1 MSGLVNFMPRRLLG
15 GFLERSC
22 RFGGYAGLALAILTL
37 TGCLSPVKHT
47 RKVTL
52 PSGTP
57 AVALHATL
65 PELVARL
72 DSQSEKIQTLTAT
85 VDLQPTAG
93 SVYSGVIKEYHDV
106 RGFILI
112 KKPSMIRIL
121 GQAPIVHTSIFDMV
135 SDGQEFRLSIPPKQ
149 KFIVGKNNL
158 RRVSSNEL
166 ENIRP
171 QHIFDALII
180 PPFQEQGHKLEFEEY
195 EENGHRYY
203 VVTVLT
209 ETESNELVPVRKI
222 WFDRADLNVA
232 RLQIYGPGG
241 IYLEDVKYSA
251 YRDFAGVTYP
261 TDIRLTRL
269 AEDYA
274 FGIVVE
280 KAVFNQPIGPEK
292 FELKQP
298 AGAQLVELSDA
309 APPEGTHGK

>member
-1 MSGLVNFMPRRLLG
+1 MCGLIDFITRRLLQ
-15 GFLERSC
+15 GFLERSW

-37 TGCLSPVKHT
+37 TGCLSPVKKT
-47 RKVTL
+47 TKVVP

-57 AVALHATL
+57 TATLNATL

-72 DSQSEKIQTLTAT
+72 DTQSEKIQTLTAT

-93 SVYSGVIKEYHDV
+93 SVYSGVIKEYRDV

-121 GQAPIVHTSIFDMV
+121 GQAPVVRTNIFDMV

-149 KFIVGKNNL
+149 KFIVGKNSL
-158 RRVSSNEL
+158 KRVSSNEL

-171 QHIFDALII
+171 QHIFDALVI
-180 PPFQEQGHKLEFEEY
+180 PPVQQQGRKLGFEEY

-203 VVTVLT
+203 VVTVLN
-209 ETESNELVPVRKI
+209 ETESNGLAPERKI
-222 WFDRADLNVA
+222 WFDRADLSIA

-241 IYLEDVKYSA
+241 VYLEDVTYSG
-251 YRDFAGVTYP
+251 YQDFAGVSYP
-261 TDIRLTRL
+261 TDIRLTRP
-269 AEDYA
+269 AEDYVFA
-274 FGIVVE
+274 IVVE

-292 FELKQP
+292 FELQQP

-309 APPEGTHGK
+309 AAPEGTHGK

>member
-1 MSGLVNFMPRRLLG
+1 MLILVDFMSRRLQE
-15 GFLERSC
+15 GFLERS
-22 RFGGYAGLALAILTL
+22 RRIGGLAGPALVILTL
-37 TGCLSPVKHT
+37 TGCLSPVKNT
-47 RKVTL
+47 RKITP

-57 AVALHATL
+57 NATLSATL

-93 SVYSGVIKEYHDV
+93 SVYSGVIKEYRDV

-112 KKPSMIRIL
+112 RKPSMIRIL
-121 GQAPIVHTSIFDMV
+121 GQAPVVRTNIFDMV

-149 KFIVGKNNL
+149 KFIVGRNDL
-158 RRVSSNEL
+158 RRVSKNEL

-171 QHIFDALII
+171 QHIFDALVI
-180 PPFQEQGHKLEFEEY
+180 PPVQEQGRKLEFEEY
-195 EENGHRYY
+195 EEDGRRYY

-209 ETESNELVPVRKI
+209 EAESNELVPERKV

-232 RLQIYGPGG
+232 RLQLYGPGG
-241 IYLEDVKYSA
+241 IYLEDVKYSG
-251 YRDFAGVTYP
+251 YQNFAGVSYP
-261 TDIRLTRL
+261 TDIRLTRP

-309 APPEGTHGK
+309 ATPEGTHGK

>member
-1 MSGLVNFMPRRLLG
+1 MLALVNFSPRRLQE

-22 RFGGYAGLALAILTL
+22 RFGGYAGLVLAILTL
-37 TGCLSPVKHT
+37 TGCLSPIKNT
-47 RKVTL
+47 RKVTP

-57 AVALHATL
+57 VVALKTTL
-65 PELVARL
+65 PDLISRL
-72 DSQSEKIQTLTAT
+72 DNQSDAIQTLTAT

-93 SVYSGVIKEYHDV
+93 SVYSGVIKEYRDV

-121 GQAPIVHTSIFDMV
+121 GQAPVVRTTVFDMV

-158 RRVSSNEL
+158 KRVSANEL

-171 QHIFDALII
+171 QHIFDALVI
-180 PPFQEQGHKLEFEEY
+180 PPVENQGYKLEFEEY
-195 EENGHRYY
+195 QENGRHYY
-203 VVTVLT
+203 VVTALI
-209 ETESNELVPVRKI
+209 ETEASELVPTRRI
-222 WFDRADLNVA
+222 WFDRADLNIA

-241 IYLEDVKYSA
+241 IYLEDVRYSNYQVFGGIA
-251 YRDFAGVTYP
+251 YP
-261 TDIRLTRL
+261 TDIRLTRP

-274 FGIVVE
+274 LGIVVE

-298 AGAQLVELSDA
+298 AGAQVVELSDA
-309 APPEGTHGK
+309 AAPEGTHGE